1 MIHFADTSG
10 VNGAEDLAIDAWL
23 IFSILF
29 YNYIAVFLVKLYR
42 EMSGKLQLGEVV
54 VSSTASGHGLHAD
67 SVKSE
72 TLRKPVR
79 QARGRY
85 RRPGEI
91 APRAPPPCLPTTCV
105 NAHSSCASSL
115 CPRTTCWGRTG

>member
-67 SVKSE
+67 S
-72 TLRKPVR
+72 LRV
-79 QARGRY
+79 A
-85 RRPGEI
+85 
-91 APRAPPPCLPTTCV
+91 
-105 NAHSSCASSL
+105 
-115 CPRTTCWGRTG
+115 